1 MASAS
6 AEAYMIR
13 MLLKRITSSRWARW
27 GWLLTTFVLG
37 AALLT
42 SEWLHYRRTAGA
54 ILTLGRG
61 QGEDLLEHARQRLR
75 DRPLDA
81 LPVDSFFAAY
91 QESGLRYIGI
101 YGEGDR
107 VLAEAGEAI
116 GPRTARMIG
125 GSDVIVDLGGR
136 YRHFGT
142 LPVAPPRPGTPEPSG
157 SRQGDSG
164 VVPGP
169 STRPVTGGARRP
181 PPDEGA
187 GGMRREGERAGRGPG
202 PSPQDSLGRPRR
214 PPAIIIE
221 YEPLLALQ
229 IAADSRRAF
238 ALAAIVTGV
247 LLAVAFGYWRLSV
260 RHEAAQLRMDQQ
272 KRLGMLGEMSA
283 VLAHEIRNPLASLK
297 GNAQLLAERLP
308 GDGAERRKADRIVTE
323 AQRLEALTADLLDF
337 SRSGPIDVQPANPV
351 AVLEA
356 SVQDVDP
363 DGITVDTTRSPDAW
377 PLDARRMQQA
387 LTNLLRNARQA
398 TADGTRA
405 EAAITQEN
413 GALVFTVRD
422 HGAGI
427 PAGQEKLIFS
437 PFYTTR
443 TTGTGLG
450 LAVAQRVAEMHHGSI
465 TAANHP
471 QGGAVFRIAIPKS

>member
-1 MASAS
+1 
-6 AEAYMIR
+6 MI
-13 MLLKRITSSRWARW
+13 
-27 GWLLTTFVLG
+27 V
-37 AALLT
+37 
-42 SEWLHYRRTAGA
+42 
-54 ILTLGRG
+54 
-61 QGEDLLEHARQRLR
+61 
-75 DRPLDA
+75 
-81 LPVDSFFAAY
+81 
-91 QESGLRYIGI
+91 
-101 YGEGDR
+101 
-107 VLAEAGEAI
+107 
-116 GPRTARMIG
+116 
-125 GSDVIVDLGGR
+125 
-136 YRHFGT
+136 
-142 LPVAPPRPGTPEPSG
+142 
-157 SRQGDSG
+157 
-164 VVPGP
+164 
-169 STRPVTGGARRP
+169 
-181 PPDEGA
+181 
-187 GGMRREGERAGRGPG
+187 
-202 PSPQDSLGRPRR
+202 
-214 PPAIIIE
+214 IE

-238 ALAAIVTGV
+238 ALATIVTAV
-247 LLAVAFGYWRLSV
+247 LLGVAFGYWRLSV

-308 GDGAERRKADRIVTE
+308 EDGSDRRKADRIVTE

-337 SRSGPIDVQPANPV
+337 SRSGPIDVQPASP
-351 AVLEA
+351 ADLLEA
-356 SVQDVDP
+356 SVQDV
-363 DGITVDTTRSPDAW
+363 GAEGFTVRTGAAPDAW
-377 PLDARRMQQA
+377 PLDSRRMQQA

-398 TADGTRA
+398 TAAGTRA
-405 EAAITQEN
+405 EASVTQEN

-443 TTGTGLG
+443 TSGTGLG